1 MLPNENGIVPCLI
14 HIDVDGRWFHKG
26 VEMVRR
32 DFVHS
37 FFRQMELDD
46 AGRYIIFW
54 GGKLCYVDVE
64 DTAFVVRGVSHL
76 TGKGVNGAE
85 FKISLSD
92 DTEEELMPDTL
103 YLGKENVLYCRLK
116 RGPFRHASTARPIIN
131 WQLMS
136 KRMAR
141 TMFYPP
147 TAKVQNCPKT
157 RKTVQK
163 INELTV
169 LGVSIHRGNDFYL
182 RFLSQ
187 ILDPAFKNTLVFCL
201 CQ

>member
-1 MLPNENGIVPCLI
+1 MLPTENGIAPCLI

-32 DFVHS
+32 DFVQA
-37 FFRQMELDD
+37 FFRQMELDH

-76 TGKGVNGAE
+76 TEKGHNGAE

-103 YLGKENVLYCRLK
+103 YLGKENVLYCK
-116 RGPFRHASTARPIIN
+116 VKKGAFPARFN
-131 WQLMS
+131 RAAYYQLAAHVEADGEAYVLPANGKKFKIES
-136 KRMAR
+136 KDSKD
-141 TMFYPP
+141 TS
-147 TAKVQNCPKT
+147 K
-157 RKTVQK
+157 
-163 INELTV
+163 
-169 LGVSIHRGNDFYL
+169 D
-182 RFLSQ
+182 
-187 ILDPAFKNTLVFCL
+187 
-201 CQ
+201 